1 MHFSCEKELIVK
13 EIAVAQE
20 IISSRNTLSI
30 LSNVLLETHD
40 NLLSIKATDLK
51 VSFQTQIAVE
61 TKSAG
66 NVTVFCDKFL
76 GILRSLPE
84 GEVDVELQNDGM
96 LYIRPVFQK
105 IDFKLK
111 SIPADKYPEI
121 KEIGEEAFFEFPQV
135 DFLDMIAKTLFA
147 VSSDETRYFMNGVYF
162 EKTDGK
168 LVMVAT
174 DGRRLSFIAK
184 DAEAKVGDFKGVIIP
199 PKILHLIRKLSAG
212 EGNLSLAI
220 GENNLF
226 VRFGQ
231 LRIAS
236 NLIDA
241 QFPNYQRVIPKN
253 QEHRLTV
260 SRESLQAALRRVSL
274 LVEEKSRRVQITVE
288 PGSLEVSSSEGEIGM
303 AKEQMACE
311 YDGPAMTIAANYGYL
326 LEPLKEASEKEVA
339 LEFSEADKAITL
351 KPVPEKDYFHI
362 IMPMQIG

>member
-30 LSNVLLETHD
+30 LSNVLLENRD
-40 NLLSIKATDLK
+40 NLLAIKATDLK

-61 TKSAG
+61 TKSSG
-66 NVTVFCDKFL
+66 SVTVFCDKFL

-84 GEVDVELQNDGM
+84 GEVEVELQSDGM

-111 SIPADKYPEI
+111 SIPSDKYPEL
-121 KEIGEEAFFEFPQV
+121 KEIGEEAFFEFPQAE
-135 DFLDMIAKTLFA
+135 FLDMIAKTLFA

-174 DGRRLSFIAK
+174 DGRRLSFISK
-184 DAEAKVGDFKGVIIP
+184 SAEAKVGDFKGVIIP
-199 PKILHLIRKLSAG
+199 PKILHLIRKLCAG

-220 GENNLF
+220 SENNLF

-241 QFPNYQRVIPKN
+241 QFPNYQRVIPKS

-260 SRESLQAALRRVSL
+260 SRDSLQAALRRVSL
-274 LVEEKSRRVQITVE
+274 LVEEKSRRVQISVE
-288 PGSLEVSSSEGEIGM
+288 PGNLEVSSSEGEIGM
-303 AKEQMACE
+303 AKEQMPCE

-326 LEPLKEASEKEVA
+326 LEPLKETSEETVA
-339 LEFSEADKAITL
+339 LEFTEADKAITM